1 MKTTNK
7 TQTQRCATAQEIVSC
22 ITDMYCNELITSR
35 KWLAHNLR
43 QRLNLSPTVAF
54 MAIDRMKNTTLLN
67 VTR

>member
-7 TQTQRCATAQEIVSC
+7 THTQRCATAQEIAAC

-54 MAIDRMKNTTLLN
+54 MAIDKMKNIALLN